1 MVVELVCV
9 GYVKVWGLKMESILE
24 KKRAHLKINDC
35 TLSMV
40 EVIIP
45 TSEGSRKIVQM
56 KTLFHV
62 LPHGC
67 RMSNVKSCMTCLL
80 T

>member
-1 MVVELVCV
+1 M
-9 GYVKVWGLKMESILE
+9 GSPLE
-24 KKRAHLKINDC
+24 KKKCTFEKQNDC
-35 TLSMV
+35 TLSMI

-45 TSEGSRKIVQM
+45 TSEGSWIIVQM

-67 RMSNVKSCMTCLL
+67 PTSKCEIMHDLFVSLMVLNNL
-80 T
+80 TMYWFDFTT